1 MRLAELD
8 AGMASHELLGRG
20 SVHASLIRGGVE
32 LSSYPGE
39 CVLGLERRTLPG
51 ETVEQVEAEI
61 AGLGD
66 ATARTLLAREPF
78 AIDSEHDFVQL
89 VRRSAG
95 DAPIAGAPYW
105 TDAAFIAAAGIPTV
119 LYGPGGEGAH
129 ADVEWV
135 SLADTAAVTNTLV
148 AVAKEF
154 CA

>member
-1 MRLAELD
+1 VRLGELD
-8 AGMASHELLGRG
+8 ASLPSHPLLGRG

-39 CVLGLERRTLPG
+39 CVLGIERRTLPG
-51 ETVEQVEAEI
+51 ETLEQVEAEI
-61 AGLGD
+61 AALGD

-78 AIDSEHDFVQL
+78 AIDPSHAFVDL
-89 VRRSAG
+89 VRRRAG

-105 TDAAFIAAAGIPTV
+105 TDTAFIAAAGIPTV

-135 SLADTAAVTNTLV
+135 SVRDTAALANTLV
-148 AVAKEF
+148 AVAQEF